1 MSSITWNLSDKN
13 TLIHMSN
20 LERKQSIKEVWLN
33 ILEPDQKLEA
43 TDG

>member
-13 TLIHMSN
+13 TLIRMSN
-20 LERKQSIKEVWLN
+20 LERKQSIKGVWLN
-33 ILEPDQKLEA
+33 ILESGQKLEA